1 MAEAIV
7 MVRQVYF
14 FMLVYEM
21 MEKRVELRDISEE
34 KCILNNL
41 MAIHDYYIVSA
52 IVLLN
57 ERKIKVK
64 GNTFYFPICNV
75 MFSENRALERGVV
88 LLSLI

>member
-41 MAIHDYYIVSA
+41 MAIHDYYVVSA

-64 GNTFYFPICNV
+64 GNTFYFPMHHHI
-75 MFSENRALERGVV
+75 
-88 LLSLI
+88 LIDYQWFMP